1 MCGLCAKDIQPYI
14 AKPVLYEEVFF
25 NSAMRGKAEQYI
37 SKNTIMRTIFYFKTK
52 SEKDCDYF
60 LNDNPHKE
68 FLIIED
74 FLYELNGNIRKSF
87 TDKDGIERE
96 LVVQGVFDEFSQEH
110 KITRRIILYNYYL
123 SE

>member
-1 MCGLCAKDIQPYI
+1 M
-14 AKPVLYEEVFF
+14 LYEEVFF

-37 SKNTIMRTIFYFKTK
+37 SKNTIMRTIFYFQTK

-60 LNDNPHKE
+60 LNDKPHKE

-74 FLYELNGNIRKSF
+74 FLYEPNGNIRKSF
-87 TDKDGIERE
+87 TDKDRIVRE